1 MRLYAEHALPVPLT
15 VGKTSRGIDVVACTD
30 ERRQRVCVFAV
41 NSTREP
47 ANVSLDLS
55 ELAGPM
61 TTRTIET
68 VCDTHDSRQPDVM
81 NHWETPNRVQTV
93 SPKVTSGTLTLPAY
107 SASAITFSRQ

>member
-1 MRLYAEHALPVPLT
+1 MIETRGLVALVE
-15 VGKTSRGIDVVACTD
+15 ATD
-30 ERRQRVCVFAV
+30 AMLKA
-41 NSTREP
+41 
-47 ANVSLDLS
+47 ANV

-68 VCDTHDSRQPDVM
+68 VCDTLDSRQPDVM